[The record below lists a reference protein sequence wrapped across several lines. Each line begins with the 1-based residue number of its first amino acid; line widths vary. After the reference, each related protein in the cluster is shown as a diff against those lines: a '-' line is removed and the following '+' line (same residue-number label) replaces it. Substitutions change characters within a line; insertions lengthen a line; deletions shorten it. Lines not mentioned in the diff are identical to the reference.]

1 MDVCSADIKPMLT
14 LEEALEKIN
23 SALSPVDDTETIDLK
38 NAKGRVLAHPLYSA
52 LNLPGDR
59 NAAMDGYAFSSSDKA
74 DEQAFTL
81 RLAGTSWAGRPFNG
95 VLERGLCIRIF
106 TGAVVPES
114 LDSVIMQEQVSAD
127 GDAVHFPAHTRT
139 GQNIREAGEDVKKG
153 GLLCAA
159 AKKLTI
165 ADMGLLAAAG
175 IADCAVKRRL
185 KIVFFSTGDE
195 LAALGQA
202 LESGKIYDSNR
213 YLLNGLLAD
222 TCHTVVDGGVIADDK
237 KQLEDTLRQAAADY
251 DVIITTGGA
260 SVGEADYIKEI
271 LEQCG
276 EITFWKIAVKPGKPL
291 AFGKIG
297 NCHFFGLPGNP
308 LAVMVTYQQLVAPAL
323 QRLSGTPAAKP
334 LRLTATCTS
343 TLKKSPGRQEFQCG
357 ILTQD
362 DGGKFFAASA
372 GPQGS
377 HRLSTVH
384 KANCYI
390 ILPIDCKG
398 VEAGAQ
404 VVVEPFSLFI

>member
-1 MDVCSADIKPMLT
+1 MMDVCSADIKPMLT

-106 TGAVVPES
+106 TGAIVPES

-159 AKKLTI
+159 PKKLTI

-185 KIVFFSTGDE
+185 
-195 LAALGQA
+195 
-202 LESGKIYDSNR
+202 
-213 YLLNGLLAD
+213 
-222 TCHTVVDGGVIADDK
+222 
-237 KQLEDTLRQAAADY
+237 
-251 DVIITTGGA
+251 
-260 SVGEADYIKEI
+260 
-271 LEQCG
+271 
-276 EITFWKIAVKPGKPL
+276 
-291 AFGKIG
+291 
-297 NCHFFGLPGNP
+297 
-308 LAVMVTYQQLVAPAL
+308 
-323 QRLSGTPAAKP
+323 
-334 LRLTATCTS
+334 
-343 TLKKSPGRQEFQCG
+343 
-357 ILTQD
+357 
-362 DGGKFFAASA
+362 
-372 GPQGS
+372 
-377 HRLSTVH
+377 
-384 KANCYI
+384 
-390 ILPIDCKG
+390 
-398 VEAGAQ
+398 
-404 VVVEPFSLFI
+404 